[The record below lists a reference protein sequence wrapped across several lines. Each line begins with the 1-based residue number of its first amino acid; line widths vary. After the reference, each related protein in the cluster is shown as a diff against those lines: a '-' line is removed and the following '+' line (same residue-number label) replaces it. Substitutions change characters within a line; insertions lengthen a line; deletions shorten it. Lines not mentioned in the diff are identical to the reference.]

1 MFHGVARA
9 NARDERLFALAEVRD
24 LTLVRDE
31 LGRAVGLPELERALV
46 SVLEA
51 IRGFQARRP
60 LPRRLMWN
68 RVLLHAWPEIE
79 LHPEEIRAIVARV
92 GSSWAGLGIELI
104 AIQGRLRGEDGA
116 LRDGVLNFFAPTGHD
131 VAVEVSDPPSE
142 PLRPLDEGT
151 RRIISARRRGM
162 LHPAEIVKLL
172 APAQPSADQ
181 PAGEFIELELSD
193 SGRLEAGRP
202 PAGDQPHRHRRRHR
216 AELHR
221 ALSRGDAPRDSA
233 RRPHARARIAGRAR
247 VPADRR
253 RDRPGRGARRPAG
266 VVRALGG
273 SQDLDGRRHRD
284 DGRHRGRAAPD
295 RAVHPG
301 RWRAQRRCGRHQRRG
316 PALLQRARQRC

>member
-1 MFHGVARA
+1 M
-9 NARDERLFALAEVRD
+9 
-24 LTLVRDE
+24 
-31 LGRAVGLPELERALV
+31 

-51 IRGFQARRP
+51 IRGVQARRP

-79 LHPEEIRAIVARV
+79 LDPEEIRTIVARV
-92 GSSWAGLGIELI
+92 WSSWAGLGIELI

-181 PAGEFIELELSD
+181 PAGEFVELEVSH
-193 SGRLEAGRP
+193 SGRLEPVDRP
-202 PAGDQPHRHRRRHR
+202 PATNPTGVVVGTVRNFTERYPEGMLRVILLGDPT
-216 AELHR
+216 R
-221 ALSRGDAPRDSA
+221 ALDRWPSPSAGGSSPRSTLPRRSAPPWSGSRSRREPRSRWTPAPR
-233 RRPHARARIAGRAR
+233 
-247 VPADRR
+247 
-253 RDRPGRGARRPAG
+253 
-266 VVRALGG
+266 
-273 SQDLDGRRHRD
+273 
-284 DGRHRGRAAPD
+284 
-295 RAVHPG
+295 
-301 RWRAQRRCGRHQRRG
+301 
-316 PALLQRARQRC
+316 